1 MSYARQFDWGE
12 CREYVLRECGLDW
25 DSLRLGRSLD
35 EMFNL
40 FARLAELPTGDA
52 GLDGFADQLLAA
64 VCNYFSAS
72 NVHDRGIAFLSLAV
86 CMEVG
91 LKRLLKLADPKTYES
106 LHVVAEPGKPPRSPM
121 LTDLLNCP
129 RLGLVND
136 TFARRYEDF
145 AWRARNLR
153 NKSSHNTPAWSE
165 RELSQG
171 FADFWLTLLVA
182 TAKNREA
189 LERVILEHQHQD
201 FVRQSEPYLRDILR
215 RWCEHVRR
223 WILLEGQELPSD
235 DDLGLAELTA
245 GELPIEG
252 SEDDAEGGAD
262 TENETEDEWED
273 SDNEDETEYE
283 QDEFEEGESGE
294 PEEYAPL
301 PELRRGKVHDLFDQV
316 GRLVLIANAGAGKTT
331 SLQHYAYLQ
340 AKALLDN
347 PCELRPLPLYVEL
360 RYYQASLWQL
370 ITAALQVGGQQ
381 PSYDE
386 NRLRQEIAQGKW
398 VLLLDGL
405 NEVPNDR
412 REQAFRE
419 LEWIIQ
425 QNGQT
430 RLVITSRRDMPLER
444 LKLPVFR
451 LDPLTD
457 DQIVDFLKRH
467 FPDKRQAE
475 TFARTLRRNPRLWD
489 WGRNPLQ
496 LWMLAQVGLRARGGL
511 PENRGQLLRRFVEY
525 LLRREESKGPQTPR
539 DIKLDLLSEIGYQT
553 RQSGRVSFPRQQA
566 WQIVRQRSQEMGY
579 GVDSVKFAHEVCD
592 NHLLADQGDQLAF
605 AHEMYQE
612 YFAACG
618 LKWRYEADPRV
629 VEPLQGQPQW
639 REPLVLL
646 WGLLESPQ
654 TLFQRIVRDQPA
666 VAAECLASAVQPK
679 PDEQEQLR
687 QRILQVNYRTASDDE
702 LRKVLEA
709 IYVLGDGSLLAQH
722 LQERRRHNRLK
733 GIGRQIAEAFTGDE
747 PALRATLDALKQ
759 LGKSANV
766 FSEPLLQ
773 PLQAK
778 DLKILAELQRE
789 AAQLWRTWR
798 AEYKFAPIH
807 LFLLASAFRLQNL
820 LADDICQVIESLLQ
834 QGQWKA
840 ALREIEKFGLQREAF
855 AEAAAAGVR
864 RLLEQGQWEAA
875 LRRIQEFCLAS
886 RFPPEP
892 IIERLLE
899 LGQWKAALWG
909 IQAFGLQREAFA
921 EAAAEEV
928 RRLLQQGRCEAA
940 LRGIEA
946 FGMAARYPPEPIIE
960 KLLQQGQWV
969 AALRGIWAFRLVA
982 RYPPEPIIGKL
993 LQQGQWGVALW
1004 GIEAFGLQRE
1014 AFAEAAAAG
1023 VGWLLEQ
1030 GQWGVAL
1037 WAIEAFGLQREAFA
1051 EAAAAG
1057 VRRLLEQGQWD
1068 AALRGIEA
1076 FRLQRE
1082 AFAEAAAKGVW
1093 RLVQQA
1099 QYEAAVTGA
1108 RHFHVWDLLHDYL
1121 ADRFHADRDLDWMI
1135 AARQRHRRLTTGVAT
1150 VLLRRYGDVENALAL
1165 VGSLGFSREHIEHN
1179 RALIERVE
1187 KINQALAQTGAL
1199 PEREDMRDLEL
1210 FGYVHESGWILT
1222 PGSRDFRIS
1231 ESAKQHGLVRRVVRF
1246 RLVVERRSS
1255 DGRLVLNATNL
1266 VPA

>member
-35 EMFNL
+35 ETFNL
-40 FARLAELPTGDA
+40 FAQLAELPTGDA

-189 LERVILEHQHQD
+189 LERVILEHEHQD

-215 RWCEHVRR
+215 RWREHVRR

-245 GELPIEG
+245 RELPIEG
-252 SEDDAEGGAD
+252 SEDDTEGGAD
-262 TENETEDEWED
+262 TENEAEDEWED
-273 SDNEDETEYE
+273 SDTKDETEYE
-283 QDEFEEGESGE
+283 QDEFEEAESGE
-294 PEEYAPL
+294 PEEEYAPL

-370 ITAALQVGGQQ
+370 LTAALQVGGQQ

-386 NRLRQEIAQGKW
+386 NRLRQEIAEGKW

-425 QNGQT
+425 QNGQA
-430 RLVITSRRDMPLER
+430 RLVITSRRDVPLER

-496 LWMLAQVGLRARGGL
+496 LWMLAQVGLKAKGGL

-525 LLRREESKGPQTPR
+525 LLKREENKGPQTPR

-553 RQSGRVSFPRQQA
+553 RQSGRVSFPRSQA

-579 GVDSVKFAHEVCD
+579 EDEVDSAKFVREVCD
-592 NHLLADQGDQLAF
+592 NHLLADQGEQLAF

-654 TLFQRIVRDQPA
+654 TLFQRIVRDEPA

-679 PDEQEQLR
+679 ADEREQLR
-687 QRILQVNYRTASDDE
+687 QRILQVDYRTASGDE

-722 LQERRRHNRLK
+722 LQERQRHNRLK
-733 GIGRQIAEAFTGDE
+733 GINRQIAEAFTGDE
-747 PALRATLDALKQ
+747 PALCATLDALQQ
-759 LGKSANV
+759 LGKSASA
-766 FSEPLLQ
+766 FSQPLLQ

-778 DLKILAELQRE
+778 DLKIPAELQRE

-798 AEYKFAPIH
+798 AEYKLVPIH
-807 LFLLASAFRLQNL
+807 LFLLASAFQLKNFLTDEIPWLIGRLL
-820 LADDICQVIESLLQ
+820 EL
-834 QGQWKA
+834 GQWKVA
-840 ALREIEKFGLQREAF
+840 FEGIQTFGLQREAF
-855 AEAAAAGVR
+855 GEAAAEEVR
-864 RLLEQGQWEAA
+864 RLLEQGQWKAA
-875 LRRIQEFCLAS
+875 LEGIQAFGLAS

-892 IIERLLE
+892 IIER
-899 LGQWKAALWG
+899 A
-909 IQAFGLQREAFA
+909 
-921 EAAAEEV
+921 
-928 RRLLQQGRCEAA
+928 
-940 LRGIEA
+940 
-946 FGMAARYPPEPIIE
+946 
-960 KLLQQGQWV
+960 LQQGQWK
-969 AALRGIWAFRLVA
+969 A
-982 RYPPEPIIGKL
+982 
-993 LQQGQWGVALW
+993 
-1004 GIEAFGLQRE
+1004 
-1014 AFAEAAAAG
+1014 
-1023 VGWLLEQ
+1023 
-1030 GQWGVAL
+1030 AL

-1057 VRRLLEQGQWD
+1057 VPRLLEQGRLK
-1068 AALRGIEA
+1068 AALRRVQEFGLAGAWIHRGGE
-1076 FRLQRE
+1076 
-1082 AFAEAAAKGVW
+1082 AKGP
-1093 RLVQQA
+1093 
-1099 QYEAAVTGA
+1099 
-1108 RHFHVWDLLHDYL
+1108 FL
-1121 ADRFHADRDLDWMI
+1121 ACLNESL
-1135 AARQRHRRLTTGVAT
+1135 QKHRRFRVGMAT
-1150 VLLRRYGDVENALAL
+1150 ELLRRYGDVENALAL
-1165 VGSLGFSREHIEHN
+1165 VGSLGFSREQIEHN

-1187 KINQALAQTGAL
+1187 KINQALARTGAL

-1210 FGYVHESGWILT
+1210 FGYVHGSGRILT
-1222 PGSRDFRIS
+1222 PGFRDFRIS

>member
-35 EMFNL
+35 ETFNL

-106 LHVVAEPGKPPRSPM
+106 LHVVVEPGKPPRSPM

-129 RLGLVND
+129 RLGLLND
-136 TFARRYEDF
+136 TFARRYKEF

-215 RWCEHVRR
+215 RWREHVRR

-252 SEDDAEGGAD
+252 SEDDTEGGAD

-273 SDNEDETEYE
+273 SDTKDETEYE
-283 QDEFEEGESGE
+283 QDEFEEAESGE
-294 PEEYAPL
+294 PEEEYAPL

-370 ITAALQVGGQQ
+370 LTAALQVGGQR

-386 NRLRQEIAQGKW
+386 NRLRQEIAEGKW

-425 QNGQT
+425 QNGQA
-430 RLVITSRRDMPLER
+430 RLVITSRRDVPLER

-496 LWMLAQVGLRARGGL
+496 LWMLAQVGLKAKGGL

-566 WQIVRQRSQEMGY
+566 WQIVGQRCQQMHY
-579 GVDSVKFAHEVCD
+579 QVDSAEFVREVCD
-592 NHLLADQGDQLAF
+592 NHLLADQGEQLAF

-654 TLFQRIVRDQPA
+654 TLFQRIVRDEPA

-679 PDEQEQLR
+679 ADEREQLR
-687 QRILQVNYRTASDDE
+687 QRILQVDYRTASDDE

-722 LQERRRHNRLK
+722 LEDRQRHNRLK

-759 LGKSANV
+759 LGKSARA
-766 FSEPLLQ
+766 FSQPLLQ
-773 PLQAK
+773 SLQAK
-778 DLKILAELQRE
+778 DLKIPAELQRE

-807 LFLLASAFRLQNL
+807 LFLLASAFRLKNFLTDEIPWLIGRL
-820 LADDICQVIESLLQ
+820 LEQGRCEAALRGIHEFGLASRFPPEPIIEKLLQ
-834 QGQWKA
+834 QGQWEA
-840 ALREIEKFGLQREAF
+840 ALRGIWAFGLVARYPPEPIIGKLLQQGQWEALWGIQAFGLQREAF
-855 AEAAAAGVR
+855 VEAAAAGVR
-864 RLLEQGQWEAA
+864 RLLQQGQWDAALRGIEAFHLQREAFAEPAAAGVRQLLEQGQWEAA
-875 LRRIQEFCLAS
+875 LEGIEAFHLQREAFAEPAAAGVRQLLEQGQWKAALRGIEAFALKREAFGEAAAAGVGWLLEQGRCEAALRGIHEFGLAS

-899 LGQWKAALWG
+899 LGQW
-909 IQAFGLQREAFA
+909 
-921 EAAAEEV
+921 
-928 RRLLQQGRCEAA
+928 EAA
-940 LRGIEA
+940 LRGIESVW
-946 FGMAARYPPEPIIE
+946 P
-960 KLLQQGQWV
+960 
-969 AALRGIWAFRLVA
+969 
-982 RYPPEPIIGKL
+982 
-993 LQQGQWGVALW
+993 
-1004 GIEAFGLQRE
+1004 
-1014 AFAEAAAAG
+1014 AAG
-1023 VGWLLEQ
+1023 
-1030 GQWGVAL
+1030 GVCRGGGCGSATV
-1037 WAIEAFGLQREAFA
+1037 AP
-1051 EAAAAG
+1051 AG
-1057 VRRLLEQGQWD
+1057 AVERGTARASRPLVCNGRRLLERR
-1068 AALRGIEA
+1068 LRGWSGCSSKGSGT
-1076 FRLQRE
+1076 RLC
-1082 AFAEAAAKGVW
+1082 
-1093 RLVQQA
+1093 
-1099 QYEAAVTGA
+1099 GA
-1108 RHFHVWDLLHDYL
+1108 LKPFDCNG
-1121 ADRFHADRDLDWMI
+1121 
-1135 AARQRHRRLTTGVAT
+1135 RRLPKRR
-1150 VLLRRYGDVENALAL
+1150 LRECG
-1165 VGSLGFSREHIEHN
+1165 
-1179 RALIERVE
+1179 
-1187 KINQALAQTGAL
+1187 
-1199 PEREDMRDLEL
+1199 
-1210 FGYVHESGWILT
+1210 GWCN
-1222 PGSRDFRIS
+1222 
-1231 ESAKQHGLVRRVVRF
+1231 
-1246 RLVVERRSS
+1246 RRSTKQ
-1255 DGRLVLNATNL
+1255 L
-1266 VPA
+1266 

>member
-35 EMFNL
+35 ETFNL

-106 LHVVAEPGKPPRSPM
+106 LHVVVEPGKPPRSPM

-129 RLGLVND
+129 RLGLLND

-189 LERVILEHQHQD
+189 LERVILEHEHQD

-215 RWCEHVRR
+215 RWREHVRR

-252 SEDDAEGGAD
+252 SEDDTEGGAD
-262 TENETEDEWED
+262 TENETEDEWEV
-273 SDNEDETEYE
+273 SDTEDETEYE
-283 QDEFEEGESGE
+283 QDEFEEAESGE
-294 PEEYAPL
+294 PEEEYAPL

-370 ITAALQVGGQQ
+370 IMAALQVGGQQ

-386 NRLRQEIAQGKW
+386 NRLRREIAEGKW

-425 QNGQT
+425 QNGQA
-430 RLVITSRRDMPLER
+430 RLVITSRRDVPLER

-475 TFARTLRRNPRLWD
+475 TFARTLRRNSRLWD

-496 LWMLAQVGLRARGGL
+496 LWMLAQVGLKAKGGL

-566 WQIVRQRSQEMGY
+566 WQIIGQRCQQMHYE
-579 GVDSVKFAHEVCD
+579 VDSAEFVREVCD
-592 NHLLADQGDQLAF
+592 NHLLADQGEQLAF

-618 LKWRYEADPRV
+618 LKWRYEADPQV
-629 VEPLQGQPQW
+629 VEPLQGQPHW

-654 TLFQRIVRDQPA
+654 TLFQRIVRDEPA

-679 PDEQEQLR
+679 ADEREQLR
-687 QRILQVNYRTASDDE
+687 QRILQVDYRTASDDE

-722 LQERRRHNRLK
+722 LQERQRHNRLK

-759 LGKSANV
+759 LGKSASA
-766 FSEPLLQ
+766 FSQPLLQ

-778 DLKILAELQRE
+778 DLKIPAELQRE

-798 AEYKFAPIH
+798 AEYKLVPIH
-807 LFLLASAFRLQNL
+807 LFLLASAFRLKDFL
-820 LADDICQVIESLLQ
+820 TV
-834 QGQWKA
+834 
-840 ALREIEKFGLQREAF
+840 EIPWLIG
-855 AEAAAAGVR
+855 
-864 RLLEQGQWEAA
+864 RLLEQGRWEAA
-875 LRRIQEFCLAS
+875 LR
-886 RFPPEP
+886 
-892 IIERLLE
+892 
-899 LGQWKAALWG
+899 G
-909 IQAFGLQREAFA
+909 
-921 EAAAEEV
+921 
-928 RRLLQQGRCEAA
+928 
-940 LRGIEA
+940 
-946 FGMAARYPPEPIIE
+946 
-960 KLLQQGQWV
+960 
-969 AALRGIWAFRLVA
+969 
-982 RYPPEPIIGKL
+982 
-993 LQQGQWGVALW
+993 
-1004 GIEAFGLQRE
+1004 
-1014 AFAEAAAAG
+1014 
-1023 VGWLLEQ
+1023 
-1030 GQWGVAL
+1030 
-1037 WAIEAFGLQREAFA
+1037 IEAFGLQREAFA

-1057 VRRLLEQGQWD
+1057 VRRLLQQGQWDAALRGIEAFRLQREAFAEAAAAEVRRLLQQGQWD

-1108 RHFHVWDLLHDYL
+1108 RHFHVRGFLHDYL
-1121 ADRFHADRDLDWMI
+1121 ADRIHADREKKGRCLDWMI
-1135 AARQRHRRLTTGVAT
+1135 AAPQSHRRLRTRVAT

-1165 VGSLGFSREHIEHN
+1165 VGSLGFSREQIEHN

-1222 PGSRDFRIS
+1222 PGFRDFA
-1231 ESAKQHGLVRRVVRF
+1231 SASRPSSTALQAGWCVSGWWWSGGQAMVGLY
-1246 RLVVERRSS
+1246 
-1255 DGRLVLNATNL
+1255 
-1266 VPA
+1266 

>member
-35 EMFNL
+35 ETFNL

-215 RWCEHVRR
+215 RWREHVRR

-252 SEDDAEGGAD
+252 SEDDTEGGAD
-262 TENETEDEWED
+262 AENETEDEWED
-273 SDNEDETEYE
+273 SDTEDETEYE
-283 QDEFEEGESGE
+283 QDEFEEAESGE
-294 PEEYAPL
+294 PEEEYAPL

-386 NRLRQEIAQGKW
+386 NRLRQEIAEGKW

-425 QNGQT
+425 QNGQA
-430 RLVITSRRDMPLER
+430 RLVITSRRDVPLER

-496 LWMLAQVGLRARGGL
+496 LWMLAQVGLKARGGL

-566 WQIVRQRSQEMGY
+566 WQIVGQRCQQMGY
-579 GVDSVKFAHEVCD
+579 QVDSAEFVREVCD
-592 NHLLADQGDQLAF
+592 NHLLADQGEQLAF

-654 TLFQRIVRDQPA
+654 TLFQRIVRDEPA

-679 PDEQEQLR
+679 ADEREQLR
-687 QRILQVNYRTASDDE
+687 QRILQVDYRTASDDE

-722 LQERRRHNRLK
+722 LQERQRHNRLK

-759 LGKSANV
+759 LGKSANA
-766 FSEPLLQ
+766 FSQPLLQ

-778 DLKILAELQRE
+778 DLKIPAELQRE

-807 LFLLASAFRLQNL
+807 LFLLASAFRLRISWRMTFVRL
-820 LADDICQVIESLLQ
+820 LKACCSRGSGRRPCGGFRSLVCSGRRLP
-834 QGQWKA
+834 
-840 ALREIEKFGLQREAF
+840 RGLQCDGCSSRGSGRRPCGASRPLAWGAF
-855 AEAAAAGVR
+855 SARAAAAGVR
-864 RLLEQGQWEAA
+864 T
-875 LRRIQEFCLAS
+875 
-886 RFPPEP
+886 
-892 IIERLLE
+892 
-899 LGQWKAALWG
+899 
-909 IQAFGLQREAFA
+909 
-921 EAAAEEV
+921 
-928 RRLLQQGRCEAA
+928 
-940 LRGIEA
+940 
-946 FGMAARYPPEPIIE
+946 
-960 KLLQQGQWV
+960 V
-969 AALRGIWAFRLVA
+969 AG
-982 RYPPEPIIGKL
+982 
-993 LQQGQWGVALW
+993 
-1004 GIEAFGLQRE
+1004 
-1014 AFAEAAAAG
+1014 AG
-1023 VGWLLEQ
+1023 AVG
-1030 GQWGVAL
+1030 GGP
-1037 WAIEAFGLQREAFA
+1037 
-1051 EAAAAG
+1051 AG
-1057 VRRLLEQGQWD
+1057 D
-1068 AALRGIEA
+1068 
-1076 FRLQRE
+1076 
-1082 AFAEAAAKGVW
+1082 
-1093 RLVQQA
+1093 
-1099 QYEAAVTGA
+1099 
-1108 RHFHVWDLLHDYL
+1108 
-1121 ADRFHADRDLDWMI
+1121 
-1135 AARQRHRRLTTGVAT
+1135 
-1150 VLLRRYGDVENALAL
+1150 
-1165 VGSLGFSREHIEHN
+1165 
-1179 RALIERVE
+1179 
-1187 KINQALAQTGAL
+1187 
-1199 PEREDMRDLEL
+1199 
-1210 FGYVHESGWILT
+1210 
-1222 PGSRDFRIS
+1222 
-1231 ESAKQHGLVRRVVRF
+1231 
-1246 RLVVERRSS
+1246 
-1255 DGRLVLNATNL
+1255 
-1266 VPA
+1266 